1 MNSVSHTKLSFFTSQ
16 INLNCWKTTPEI
28 AAHVQA
34 KGGDPTD
41 DEEYMK
47 LWIQFQDRVY
57 DMWTSIAGTEKKTIL
72 WTSHLTQ
79 RPAEES
85 RLDPSKYIIQ
95 IWTKGDDQQI
105 GDLLRQG
112 YQLILSN
119 YDAWYLD
126 CGVSAWVG
134 KGNNWCSPYKSW
146 QTVYDNSPR
155 QIARSFQQPAAA
167 SRRPSQ
173 NVCQTDLSAQMLGG
187 SAAVWTEQADDSTLD
202 NKLWPRGAAL
212 AERLWAEPETDSL
225 AAQWRLV
232 NHRRRMVARGV
243 QAETMQPEYCHQYDG
258 SCYIK

>member
-1 MNSVSHTKLSFFTSQ
+1 MIMPVGLCLQ

-28 AAHVQA
+28 SEYVKQN
-34 KGGDPTD
+34 GGNATD

-47 LWIQFQDRVY
+47 LWIQFQERVY
-57 DMWTSIAGTEKKTIL
+57 DMWTSIAGAQRKPIL

-79 RPAEES
+79 RPAEQS

-95 IWTKGDDQQI
+95 IWTKGDDKEI

-155 QIARSFQQPAAA
+155 EIARSFQAGATAP
-167 SRRPSQ
+167 RLPSEPLREA
-173 NVCQTDLSAQMLGG
+173 DFAKQMLGG
-187 SAAVWTEQADDSTLD
+187 SAALWTEQADDSTLD
-202 NKLWPRGAAL
+202 QKLWPRGAAL

-225 AAQWRLV
+225 EAQWRLV
-232 NHRRRMVARGV
+232 HHRRRMVARGV

-258 SCYIK
+258 ACYVK